1 MSQLLHE
8 IVRGVNEEIGDKLP
22 KLSSEKTR
30 KEMRRTLLAL
40 EKMTKHIRKEL
51 LRESKELAASRK
63 QARLLKKNKKNNS
76 RDILNSENYN
86 DETKEDV

>member
-8 IVRGVNEEIGDKLP
+8 IVRGVNEEIADKLP

-51 LRESKELAASRK
+51 MRESKELAASRK
-63 QARLLKKNKKNNS
+63 QARLLKKNKKNNLTN
-76 RDILNSENYN
+76 ITIQ
-86 DETKEDV
+86 DETKEDL